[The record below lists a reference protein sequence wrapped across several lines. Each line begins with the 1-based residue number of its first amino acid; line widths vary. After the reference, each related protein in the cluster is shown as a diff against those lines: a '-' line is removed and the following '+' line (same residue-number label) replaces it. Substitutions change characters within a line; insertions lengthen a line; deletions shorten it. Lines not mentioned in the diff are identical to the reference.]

1 MKFNALSLQEKIDTR
16 ERLIKD
22 MRALNDA
29 TADADAGTP
38 RAFTAE
44 EQAKFDGMAQD
55 VKELSA
61 LIDAEKRA
69 KTLEGFSNKAPEA
82 AVDTPKAAESMSRF
96 KAYLKG
102 DFKALDVDTAGD
114 ASVLAP
120 EQFVK
125 EILKD
130 VQSDTPILQ
139 RVNTIHLNSASSIG
153 VPQETA
159 DATDADWTTEIPP
172 SVTAESAWAFSK
184 RSLGANQLI
193 KLIKVSR
200 KLILTSAFGIDELV
214 REKLA
219 LKIRQTLENAIL
231 TGDGDGKPLGL
242 FTASANG
249 ISTGRDV
256 TAASATAIDADTII
270 KTKRAVKQAYRK
282 NGVWVFHPDVV
293 TQLLTLKDKNEQ
305 YIWRSGLTPSDPDM
319 LDGSPIIESDYAPST
334 LTTGL
339 YAGLYG
345 DLSKYWL
352 TMVDQLNIQVLLEKY
367 AESGQV
373 GYLGTLFSDG
383 QPVLEEA
390 FARIVLANIV

>member
-29 TADADAGTP
+29 TAVADAGTP

-82 AVDTPKAAESMSRF
+82 AADTPKAAESMNRF

-114 ASVLAP
+114 AGALAP

-159 DATDADWTTEIPP
+159 DATDADWTTEIPA

-293 TQLLTLKDKNEQ
+293 TQLLTLKDKNDQ

-352 TMVDQLNIQVLLEKY
+352 TMVDQINIQVLLEKY

-390 FARIVLANIV
+390 FARIVLA

>member
-1 MKFNALSLQEKIDTR
+1 MDFKSLSLQEKIDTR
-16 ERLIKD
+16 ENLITN
-22 MRALNDA
+22 MRALNDGC
-29 TADADAGTP
+29 TNDAGET
-38 RAFTAE
+38 RSFTAE
-44 EQAKFDGMAQD
+44 EKAKYEAMGAD
-55 VKELSA
+55 VKTLSA
-61 LIDAEKRA
+61 LIDAEKRT
-69 KTLEGFSNKAPEA
+69 KELNGFSALRPENPQAVKPEA
-82 AVDTPKAAESMSRF
+82 GDKMAQF

-102 DFKALDVDTAGD
+102 DFKALTVDGGD
-114 ASVLAP
+114 AGALAP

-125 EILKD
+125 EILAD

-139 RVNTIHLNSASSIG
+139 RVNVIHLNNASSIG
-153 VPQETA
+153 VPQESA
-159 DATDADWTTEIPP
+159 DADDADWTDEIPS
-172 SVTAESAWAFSK
+172 SVTADSSWAFTK

-200 KLILTSAFGIDELV
+200 KLLLTSAFGVDQLV

-219 LKIRQTLENAIL
+219 LKIRQTLEKAIL
-231 TGDGDGKPLGL
+231 TGDGSGKPLGL

-270 KTKRAVKQAYRK
+270 KTKRAVKQTYRK
-282 NGVWVFHPDVV
+282 NGVWIFNPDVV
-293 TQLLTLKDKNEQ
+293 TSLLTLKDKNDQ

-319 LDGSPIIESDYAPST
+319 LDGSPIVESDYAPSIM
-334 LTTGL
+334 TTGL
-339 YAGLYG
+339 YAGLFG

-352 TMVDQLNIQVLLEKY
+352 TMVDQINIQVLLEKY

-373 GYLGTLFSDG
+373 GYLGTVFNDG

-390 FARIVLANIV
+390 FARIVLA